1 MLLFSCHLSPHGPS
15 SLAALRFSAPV
26 RLSGITI
33 FPHGAPLFPS
43 APHVTSITSPA
54 QFGLELFFNA
64 LPHRPQNALLPT
76 SLAYPGGTMH
86 YAVDM
91 GRDYATRL
99 MIVKGA
105 FTHLSIAIY
114 GELVAELPP
123 LLTYQPAIALPTPL
137 PRTLSADLD
146 LSQSSDP
153 TALASAFLSLMP
165 KAPSLASAIRRMFC
179 LKFAN
184 DDWDNPLFPHLYAN
198 LDDDSDDYDLE
209 SIVSSLDKPL
219 PDDPSQDSL
228 DRFVERLT
236 EFIGPPSVDQA
247 YQIAVALNSS
257 ASQSPLFS
265 NALLNALDLST
276 IFNTATILDVP
287 TLTYL
292 TDAASNALIA
302 RHLLHNS
309 SLPNLITDTL
319 ATYRAR
325 ADKPLAAALLRL
337 RTRLQ
342 SWQSFE
348 DALTNPDADFVHA
361 AQLVHEIGKQDG
373 TLGNWLTSM
382 ILHDD
387 VSSKLNENLI
397 SLTPLVPPVLFA
409 KDTGNVTHD
418 QFIAFVRAC
427 VGVASLLGVLAW
439 ADSVGNDACRE
450 RTLAVLHLWQSV
462 EGYREIVN
470 HLFLLRQFTRR
481 LSWITTDNEYPRHS
495 ALLAEKVLCS
505 ITSYNPSSIL
515 NEEMVE
521 TILALK
527 QPLAWISEKERLTL
541 RKLAL
546 VVDDGLEAAVEELK
560 FESGRPFSLRR
571 LKTLRVSIAMLVR
584 ELDRDMD
591 TDGDC
596 RDGAEWLILQAFWR
610 EGEYAF
616 LGRLVDLFVDLTSD
630 LEQYF
635 VDRQDQASLQDPNP
649 TLVEQLFWTSL
660 DFLLLIER
668 LIPPF
673 TITARSL
680 RHLVSSIVSILVCV
694 DEATTVFCSQSEMS
708 EGVIKRMKCVC
719 LRILDMLCKKDMT
732 VEHGRVGPEVVLK
745 ALLMCGIVNE
755 ERKGMDTVAR
765 MGKVLALVDQVLPR
779 DDANAE
785 YWKSRVLPSCLIDI
799 RAYMRGLTVED
810 QSFLLQ
816 RLVKLDQGVMG
827 IGEWL
832 VLEEAKEVRDVLASL
847 AEERSADV
855 DLEAVEAAEK
865 EIQRARKMLREY
877 RVYTGLQFFWLA
889 ASLPE
894 NTDIPWFLTAI
905 SSTPEISSLFTEI
918 FNFILEAHYT
928 SPPFASLTR
937 LLACPKNLCLY
948 EKEMKLVVFLALMR
962 LAQVDVG
969 SELSGDWG
977 LEILER
983 WFGDDDKELVNEDA
997 LRLEI
1002 GRLCGVCADHPTLI
1016 HRRVANMV
1024 IGLLEWLVDTKG
1036 SEEVR
1041 MVRGGGL
1048 SLDSFGRLC
1057 DALVGMV
1064 SDDEN
1069 GMRRLEKIKV
1079 KLSVDEELDFLPIE
1093 TELPER
1099 LGLSLDEISGL
1110 VRRRTTVAMTTTTT
1124 TSSTTSSF
1132 HYHSRGTSGSWAHHQ
1147 HNPLYS
1153 SSFNPNHQV
1162 SSDTTKPS
1170 DTDEKRPSTPQHRHH
1185 HHQQQ
1190 QQQQK
1195 SSTTNSKTPDIFG
1208 TIISPPMALLRSPA
1222 ATGLTKT
1229 YVNNDFRQLR
1239 QDFESV
1245 GTTTTGGGQQQQ
1257 QQQQQQPQ
1265 VSPLVVPVPI
1275 PLTDGS
1281 VFGGMFNM
1289 GQ

>member
-26 RLSGITI
+26 RLAGITI

-43 APHVTSITSPA
+43 APHLTSITSPA

-123 LLTYQPAIALPTPL
+123 LLTYQPSIALPTPL

-209 SIVSSLDKPL
+209 SIVSTLDKPL

-309 SLPNLITDTL
+309 PLPNLITDTL

-337 RTRLQ
+337 HTRLQ

-361 AQLVHEIGKQDG
+361 AQLVYEIGKQDG

-505 ITSYNPSSIL
+505 ITSCNPSSIL

-668 LIPPF
+668 LVPPF

-694 DEATTVFCSQSEMS
+694 DEAMTVFCSQSVMS

-719 LRILDMLCKKDMT
+719 LRLLDMFCKKDMT
-732 VEHGRVGPEVVLK
+732 VEHGRVGPEVVLR
-745 ALLMCGIVNE
+745 ALLMCGIQNGVNE

-779 DDANAE
+779 DDDNAE

-816 RLVKLDQGVMG
+816 RLVQLDQGVMG

-847 AEERSADV
+847 AEERSAD
-855 DLEAVEAAEK
+855 LGK
-865 EIQRARKMLREY
+865 YCGNIEY
-877 RVYTGLQFFWLA
+877 TPAFSFSWLA
-889 ASLPE
+889 ASLPA

-937 LLACPKNLCLY
+937 LFACPKNLGLC

-1036 SEEVR
+1036 SEKVR

-1099 LGLSLDEISGL
+1099 LELSLDEISGL

-1124 TSSTTSSF
+1124 TT
-1132 HYHSRGTSGSWAHHQ
+1132 
-1147 HNPLYS
+1147 
-1153 SSFNPNHQV
+1153 
-1162 SSDTTKPS
+1162 
-1170 DTDEKRPSTPQHRHH
+1170 
-1185 HHQQQ
+1185 
-1190 QQQQK
+1190 
-1195 SSTTNSKTPDIFG
+1195 TTNSKTPDIFG

-1239 QDFESV
+1239 QVASARTNTSRMPSMHVDDFESV
-1245 GTTTTGGGQQQQ
+1245 GTTTTGGGHQ

-1265 VSPLVVPVPI
+1265 VSPLAVPVPI